1 MKKKTSQKLQ
11 LTKIKI
17 SKLNKSN
24 QPVLGNRTLPTTQFI
39 SCGPTYWVC

>member
-17 SKLNKSN
+17 SNLNKSN
-24 QPVLGNRTLPTTQFI
+24 QPLVGKRTLPTTQFI

>member
-24 QPVLGNRTLPTTQFI
+24 QPVLGNRTLPTTQFVT
-39 SCGPTYWVC
+39 CGPTHWVC